1 MAVNY
6 VASRRAAVP
15 VEPLDI
21 DAALDYGL
29 EYSSWL
35 QTNETLQELDVTAA
49 DPDGLV
55 ALGDGVTVFA
65 SKAGN
70 VTPDAPAISGTQ
82 VTAWV
87 YATQASAADN
97 VGKHVTLDFT
107 VRTSGGRVDSRSL
120 LIQLAER

>member
-29 EYSSWL
+29 EYSEWL
-35 QTNETLQELDVTAA
+35 QSNETLQELDVTAT
-49 DPDGLV
+49 DPDGIV
-55 ALGDGVTVFA
+55 TLGDGATAFV
-65 SKAGN
+65 SKAGS
-70 VTPDAPAISGTQ
+70 VTPAAPAISGTQ

-87 YATQASAADN
+87 YATQADASDN

-120 LIQLAER
+120 LIRLAER